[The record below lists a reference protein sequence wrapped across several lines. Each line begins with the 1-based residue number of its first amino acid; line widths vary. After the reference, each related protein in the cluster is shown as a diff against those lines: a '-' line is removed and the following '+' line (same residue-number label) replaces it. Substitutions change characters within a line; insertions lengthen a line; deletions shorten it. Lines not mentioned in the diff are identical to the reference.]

1 MSQSYGNNWPLY
13 GQLQLL
19 PRPRRLSI
27 NFLCSKNE
35 ETREMVGKRKEYSEV
50 RMTVNLLN
58 MHESRIIDK
67 KWTEGVITYVFST
80 HF

>member
-1 MSQSYGNNWPLY
+1 
-13 GQLQLL
+13 
-19 PRPRRLSI
+19 
-27 NFLCSKNE
+27 
-35 ETREMVGKRKEYSEV
+35 MVGKRKEYSEV